1 MGNLLV
7 ESEDDALHF
16 DLNLINGP
24 RIWRAGKSR
33 DRPRKFRV
41 ILLRR
46 NTNAFSVLRD
56 VSVGKK

>member
-1 MGNLLV
+1 M

-16 DLNLINGP
+16 DLNLINGL

-33 DRPRKFRV
+33 DGPRKFRV

-46 NTNAFSVLRD
+46 NINAFRVLRD